1 VARIAAGDLAEAEPV
16 SVASQKWMAA
26 IKKRAA
32 AGTQYVTKLQQLGV
46 DTSTDALVRHRQ
58 CSQALDVALDRAL
71 SVTHEAAG
79 YQERFHI
86 TLATSQ
92 GEPFDLSY
100 TYVAGNVIS
109 LSVVSLPRSWSVVL
123 LNASVVATRLNVYT
137 DRATGC
143 AFQFD
148 IGDPSEAIAMAQR

>member
-1 VARIAAGDLAEAEPV
+1 LAA
-16 SVASQKWMAA
+16 
-26 IKKRAA
+26 
-32 AGTQYVTKLQQLGV
+32 
-46 DTSTDALVRHRQ
+46 
-58 CSQALDVALDRAL
+58 
-71 SVTHEAAG
+71 
-79 YQERFHI
+79 
-86 TLATSQ
+86 SQ

-148 IGDPSEAIAMAQR
+148 VGDPSETIAMAQR